1 MRQLVLLQ
9 FLEMIAD
16 ELSSQPVRLTP
27 RLELRQEALAHIA
40 SSTTNRLEPHHNPA
54 RPLNQFFMPAALR
67 RDLFVGGVQASV
79 RIEIAYHGLS
89 GIAQVAFRAIHVKL
103 PLEVLSQ
110 RRRPRQ
116 ELFESRRVFFVF
128 EFLRFITGIE
138 IVLKLA
144 TKVDLFKRITRVFR
158 SEFLTGFYA

>member
-9 FLEMIAD
+9 FLEMIAN

-27 RLELRQEALAHIA
+27 RLELRQKALAHVTRSA
-40 SSTTNRLEPHHNPA
+40 TNRLEPHHNRA
-54 RPLNQFFMPAALR
+54 RPLNQFFSPATLR
-67 RDLFVGGVQASV
+67 RDLFVGGVQPPV

-89 GIAQVAFRAIHVKL
+89 GVAQFAFSAIHVKL
-103 PLEVLSQ
+103 PFEVLSQ
-110 RRRPRQ
+110 RRGPSQ

-128 EFLRFITGIE
+128 EFLRFIAGIE

-144 TKVDLFKRITRVFR
+144 T
-158 SEFLTGFYA
+158 